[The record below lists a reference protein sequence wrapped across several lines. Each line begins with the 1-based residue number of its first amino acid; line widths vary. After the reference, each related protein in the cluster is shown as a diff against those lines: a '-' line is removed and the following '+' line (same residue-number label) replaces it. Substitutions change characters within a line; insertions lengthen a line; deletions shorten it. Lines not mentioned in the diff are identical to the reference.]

1 MKNSIS
7 GSTTSCQTKK
17 INYMK
22 IRLNKITGRLEI
34 RTRKRIIA
42 FSCDILKGSYYL
54 LPTVRFDV
62 SRAYVEKSIWF
73 FFLGAF
79 VLIDIFKIR
88 D

>member
-1 MKNSIS
+1 MKTSIS

-22 IRLNKITGRLEI
+22 IRINNSTGRLEI

-42 FSCDILKGSYYL
+42 FSCDILKGSCYL

>member
-1 MKNSIS
+1 MKTSIS

-17 INYMK
+17 IKYMK
-22 IRLNKITGRLEI
+22 IRINKSTGRLEI

-42 FSCDILKGSYYL
+42 FSCDILKCSYYL
-54 LPTVRFDV
+54 VPTVRFDT
-62 SRAYVEKSIWF
+62 SSAYGDKSIWF
-73 FFLGAF
+73 LFLGAF

>member
-17 INYMK
+17 IKYMK
-22 IRLNKITGRLEI
+22 IRINNSTGRLEI

-54 LPTVRFDV
+54 VPTVRFDT
-62 SRAYVEKSIWF
+62 SRAYGDKSIWLLF
-73 FFLGAF
+73 IGAF

>member
-1 MKNSIS
+1 MKTSIS

-22 IRLNKITGRLEI
+22 IRINNSTGRLEI

>member
-1 MKNSIS
+1 MKTSIS

-17 INYMK
+17 IKYMK
-22 IRLNKITGRLEI
+22 IRLNKSTDRMEI

-62 SRAYVEKSIWF
+62 SSAYVEKSIWF

>member
-1 MKNSIS
+1 MKTSIS

-22 IRLNKITGRLEI
+22 IRINNSTGRLEI

-62 SRAYVEKSIWF
+62 SRAYGEKSFWF
-73 FFLGAF
+73 LFLGAF
-79 VLIDIFKIR
+79 VLIDIFKIK
-88 D
+88 